1 MIMPTVKTRIFALG
15 CLFSL
20 AVAPVVP
27 AAAQNGR
34 YIYDVQDG
42 EADIFGQL
50 RYEKNVNGTG
60 LVKLNTA
67 NPNDYQWVHDYG
79 YQAGV
84 TPITTAGTYVGSE
97 YYAYETTLYANTL
110 MPRAISV
117 VDVNTGEY
125 TAKREIVNSTTEA
138 PLILDEM
145 TYDPKT
151 NRIFG
156 LHYDTSAN
164 KSYIYEIDRK
174 TLDIALVATVDKVL
188 FYTLAADNGS
198 LYAVRK
204 GGMKSYLSKI
214 DISSIN
220 KTTKTCEYKDLG
232 NTNVYLGDYSQTME
246 FDKTTHRLWWM
257 AQTSDGNAYLV
268 ELNPQ
273 TGAQI
278 KKEFIDNEM
287 QLLGM
292 GIPYQYVADGAP
304 SYPRAFKATADAKG
318 TLSAQLSWT
327 TPSVSYL
334 GAKLSALTGT
344 KVYRNDQLVYTSTET
359 TQGKSVAWTDRPS
372 TDGYYIYKVV
382 PYNAAGD
389 GVYKEFAT
397 YVGED
402 LPGAP
407 QNVTLTTHG
416 GNAEITWA
424 APAEGQ
430 HGGYFDN
437 ASLKYNVVRMPDN
450 KVVVEGT
457 TSLRATDAVS
467 VQKGYSYIVTAVNKK
482 GVGAS
487 ATSKTM
493 SFGPED
499 SVPFTSPLTTQ
510 DDFDRWVTA
519 DKNNDGNTWTFYKPT
534 QTTTYDRCDQ
544 NADDW
549 LYTPALKFEKG
560 KTYQVRYTYSSANW
574 VTPDKHEQVMEQMK
588 VWFCAEPIATG
599 AAKLIKETGE
609 FHTASN
615 IFLYGKDNFQ
625 TETTGSAR
633 IAFQACSEANHGQ
646 IYLKDISIREYS
658 TKDLSVQ
665 ALTGSQL
672 VNSQSQQTFTVDVR
686 NEGSATVSD
695 YRVLLLNADNNEVL
709 GEAKGKTVAKD
720 ETVEVPVDWVPG
732 AEGTINVVA
741 KVELAGDTYP
751 ADNVLATPLE
761 VKISAADA
769 DKWLTLNTDN
779 SWGWRFPFFMLDPYS
794 QCQALFLEKEMQKKG
809 IEITGMRF
817 LYNGKNAEAYT
828 FPARIGIKN
837 TTRTDMLDEDGGN
850 AMFDEDGFTTV
861 FDGNITIQGNANDLE
876 LVVNLD
882 KPYRY
887 EGGNVIMKFEC
898 PLGTQYIKDSTK
910 HPDWHMMEMDG
921 NPHIAYCS
929 GEDDGENVWGE
940 LLMPFI
946 SIAYKDN
953 GAAGIF
959 AIGGDKSG
967 VTRSGDSLL
976 FDECADEARLYSATG
991 ALVCGA
997 KRANAISVAGLAKGI
1012 YVLKLTKGGAVRS
1025 LKVAIE

>member
-15 CLFSL
+15 CLFAL
-20 AVAPVVP
+20 ASAPVVQTV
-27 AAAQNGR
+27 AQNGQ

-67 NPNDYQWVHDYG
+67 NPNGYKWVHDYG

-174 TLDIALVATVDKVL
+174 TLDIALVATIDKVL

-318 TLSAQLSWT
+318 ALSAQLSWT

-334 GAKLSALTGT
+334 GAKLSSLTGT

-372 TDGYYIYKVV
+372 ADGYYIYKVV

-389 GVYKEFAT
+389 GVYKEFAA

-424 APAEGQ
+424 APAEGL

-437 ASLKYNVVRMPDN
+437 ASVKYNVVRMPDN

-467 VQKGYSYIVTAVNKK
+467 VQKGYSYVVTTVNKK

-588 VWFCAEPIATG
+588 VWFCTEPIATG
-599 AAKLIKETGE
+599 ATKLIKETGE

-646 IYLKDISIREYS
+646 IYLKDVSIREYS

-709 GEAKGKTVAKD
+709 GEAKGKAVAKD
-720 ETVEVPVDWVPG
+720 ETVEVAVDWVPG
-732 AEGTINVVA
+732 VVGAIKVVA

-882 KPYRY
+882 KPYKY

-959 AIGGDKSG
+959 AIGGDKTG

-991 ALVCGA
+991 ALVA
-997 KRANAISVAGLAKGI
+997 SVKRANAISVAGLAKGV
-1012 YVLKLTKGGAVRS
+1012 YVLNLVKEGKVQS
-1025 LKVAIE
+1025 LKVII

>member
-15 CLFSL
+15 CLFAL
-20 AVAPVVP
+20 ASAPAVQTL
-27 AAAQNGR
+27 AQNGQ

-117 VDVNTGEY
+117 VNVNTGEY
-125 TAKREIVNSTTEA
+125 TAKREIENSTTEA

-174 TLDIALVATVDKVL
+174 TLDIALVATIDKVL

-220 KTTKTCEYKDLG
+220 KTTKTCEYSDLG
-232 NTNVYLGDYSQTME
+232 NTNIYLGDFSQTME

-318 TLSAQLSWT
+318 ALSAQLSWT
-327 TPSVSYL
+327 TPSVNYL

-389 GVYKEFAT
+389 GVYKEFAA

-424 APAEGQ
+424 APEKGQ

-467 VQKGYSYIVTAVNKK
+467 VQKGYSYVVTAVNKK

-588 VWFCAEPIATG
+588 VWLCAEPIATG
-599 AAKLIKETGE
+599 ATKLIKETGE

-646 IYLKDISIREYS
+646 IYLKDVSIREYS

-709 GEAKGKTVAKD
+709 GEAKGKAVAKD
-720 ETVEVPVDWVPG
+720 ETVEVAVNWVPG
-732 AEGTINVVA
+732 AEGTIKVVA

-882 KPYRY
+882 KPYKY

-959 AIGGDKSG
+959 AIGGDKNG

-991 ALVCGA
+991 ALVA
-997 KRANAISVAGLAKGI
+997 SAQRANALSVAGLAKGV
-1012 YVLKLTKGGAVRS
+1012 YVLNLVKEGKVQS
-1025 LKVAIE
+1025 LKVII

>member
-27 AAAQNGR
+27 AAAQNGQ

-50 RYEKNVNGTG
+50 RYEKNVKGTG

-67 NPNDYQWVHDYG
+67 NPNGYQWVRDYG
-79 YQAGV
+79 YKAGV

-117 VDVNTGEY
+117 VNVNTGEY

-156 LHYDTSAN
+156 LHYDTSAY

-174 TLDIALVATVDKVL
+174 TLDIALVATIDKVL

-220 KTTKTCEYKDLG
+220 KTTKTCEYSDLG
-232 NTNVYLGDYSQTME
+232 NTNIYLGDYSQTME

-318 TLSAQLSWT
+318 ALSAKLSWT

-389 GVYKEFAT
+389 GVYKEFAA

-437 ASLKYNVVRMPDN
+437 ASVKYNVVRMPDN

-599 AAKLIKETGE
+599 ATKLIKETGE

-646 IYLKDISIREYS
+646 IYLKDVSIREYS

-709 GEAKGKTVAKD
+709 GEAKGKAVAKD
-720 ETVEVPVDWVPG
+720 ETVEVAVNWVPG
-732 AEGTINVVA
+732 AEGTIKVVA

-882 KPYRY
+882 KPYKY

-959 AIGGDKSG
+959 AIGGDKTG

-991 ALVCGA
+991 ALVA
-997 KRANAISVAGLAKGI
+997 SVQRANAISVAGLAKGV
-1012 YVLKLTKGGAVRS
+1012 YVLNLVKEGKVQS
-1025 LKVAIE
+1025 LKVII

>member
-15 CLFSL
+15 CLFAL
-20 AVAPVVP
+20 ASAPVVQTV
-27 AAAQNGR
+27 AQNGQ

-67 NPNDYQWVHDYG
+67 NPNGYQWVRDYG
-79 YQAGV
+79 YKAGV

-117 VDVNTGEY
+117 VNVNTGEY

-174 TLDIALVATVDKVL
+174 TLDIALVATIDKVL

-220 KTTKTCEYKDLG
+220 KTTKTCEYSDLG
-232 NTNVYLGDYSQTME
+232 NTNIYLGDYSQTME

-389 GVYKEFAT
+389 GVYKEFAA

-424 APAEGQ
+424 APEKGQ

-457 TSLRATDAVS
+457 KSLRATDAVS
-467 VQKGYSYIVTAVNKK
+467 VQKGYSYVVTAVNKK

-499 SVPFTSPLTTQ
+499 SVPFTSSLTTQ

-751 ADNVLATPLE
+751 ADNVLTTPLE

-837 TTRTDMLDEDGGN
+837 TIRTDMLDEDGGN

-882 KPYRY
+882 KPYKY

-929 GEDDGENVWGE
+929 GEDGGENVWGE

-959 AIGGDKSG
+959 AIGGDKTG

-976 FDECADEARLYSATG
+976 FDECADEARLYNATG

-997 KRANAISVAGLAKGI
+997 KRANALSVAGLAKGV
-1012 YVLKLTKGGAVRS
+1012 YVLNLVKDGKVQS
-1025 LKVAIE
+1025 LKVII

>member
-15 CLFSL
+15 CLFAL
-20 AVAPVVP
+20 ASAPVVP
-27 AAAQNGR
+27 AAAQNGQ

-50 RYEKNVNGTG
+50 RYEKNVKGTG

-67 NPNDYQWVHDYG
+67 NPNGYQWVRDYG

-125 TAKREIVNSTTEA
+125 TAKREIENSTTEA

-174 TLDIALVATVDKVL
+174 TLDIALVATIDKVL

-214 DISSIN
+214 DVSSIN

-232 NTNVYLGDYSQTME
+232 NTNIYLGDYSQTME

-318 TLSAQLSWT
+318 ALSAQLSWT
-327 TPSVSYL
+327 TPSVNYL

-389 GVYKEFAT
+389 GVYKEFAA

-437 ASLKYNVVRMPDN
+437 ASVKYNVVRMPDN

-599 AAKLIKETGE
+599 ATKLIKETGE

-720 ETVEVPVDWVPG
+720 ETVEVAVDWVPG

-751 ADNVLATPLE
+751 ADNVLTTPLE

-828 FPARIGIKN
+828 FPARIGIKK

-882 KPYRY
+882 KPYKY

-953 GAAGIF
+953 GAAGMF
-959 AIGGDKSG
+959 AIGGDKNG

-991 ALVCGA
+991 ALVA
-997 KRANAISVAGLAKGI
+997 SAQRANALSVAGLAKGV
-1012 YVLKLTKGGAVRS
+1012 YVLNLVKEGKVQS
-1025 LKVAIE
+1025 LKVII

>member
-15 CLFSL
+15 CLFAL
-20 AVAPVVP
+20 ASAPVVQTI
-27 AAAQNGR
+27 AQNGQ

-67 NPNDYQWVHDYG
+67 NPNGYQWVHDYG

-174 TLDIALVATVDKVL
+174 TLDIALVATIDKVL

-220 KTTKTCEYKDLG
+220 KTTKTCEYSDLG

-318 TLSAQLSWT
+318 ALSAQLSWT

-359 TQGKSVAWTDRPS
+359 TQGKSVAWTDKPS

-389 GVYKEFAT
+389 GVYKEFAA

-487 ATSKTM
+487 ATSKTL

-588 VWFCAEPIATG
+588 VWLCAEPIATG
-599 AAKLIKETGE
+599 ATKLIKETGE

-646 IYLKDISIREYS
+646 IYLKDVSIREYS

-720 ETVEVPVDWVPG
+720 ETVEVAVNWVPG

-751 ADNVLATPLE
+751 ADNVLSTPLE

-817 LYNGKNAEAYT
+817 LYNGKNTEAYT

-882 KPYRY
+882 KPYKY

-921 NPHIAYCS
+921 NPHIAYRS

-953 GAAGIF
+953 GATGIF
-959 AIGGDKSG
+959 AIGGDKTG

-991 ALVCGA
+991 ALVA
-997 KRANAISVAGLAKGI
+997 SVKRANAISVAGLAKGV
-1012 YVLKLTKGGAVRS
+1012 YVLNLVKDGKVQS
-1025 LKVAIE
+1025 LKVII

>member
-15 CLFSL
+15 CLFAL
-20 AVAPVVP
+20 ASAPVVQTV
-27 AAAQNGR
+27 AQNGQ

-50 RYEKNVNGTG
+50 RYEKNVKGTG

-67 NPNDYQWVHDYG
+67 NPNGYQWVRDYG
-79 YQAGV
+79 YKAGV

-174 TLDIALVATVDKVL
+174 TLDIALVATIDKVL

-318 TLSAQLSWT
+318 ALSAQLSWT

-334 GAKLSALTGT
+334 GAKLSSLTGT

-389 GVYKEFAT
+389 GVYKEFAA

-437 ASLKYNVVRMPDN
+437 ASMKYNVVRMPDN

-560 KTYQVRYTYSSANW
+560 KKYQVRYTYSSANW

-646 IYLKDISIREYS
+646 IYLKDVSIREYS

-720 ETVEVPVDWVPG
+720 ETVEVAVDWVPG
-732 AEGTINVVA
+732 AEGTIKVVA

-751 ADNVLATPLE
+751 ADNVLTTPLE

-837 TTRTDMLDEDGGN
+837 TIRTDMLDEDGGN

-959 AIGGDKSG
+959 AIGGDKNG
-967 VTRSGDSLL
+967 ITRTGDSLL

-991 ALVCGA
+991 ALVA
-997 KRANAISVAGLAKGI
+997 SAQRANAISVAGLAKGI
-1012 YVLKLTKGGAVRS
+1012 YVLNLVKEGKVQS
-1025 LKVAIE
+1025 LKVII

>member
-15 CLFSL
+15 CLFAL
-20 AVAPVVP
+20 ASAPVVQTV
-27 AAAQNGR
+27 AQNGQ

-67 NPNDYQWVHDYG
+67 NPNGYQWVRNYG

-117 VDVNTGEY
+117 VNVNTGEY

-174 TLDIALVATVDKVL
+174 TLDIALVATIDKVL

-220 KTTKTCEYKDLG
+220 KTTKTCEYSDLG
-232 NTNVYLGDYSQTME
+232 NTNIYLGDYSQTME

-318 TLSAQLSWT
+318 ALSAQLSWT

-334 GAKLSALTGT
+334 GAKLSSLTGT

-359 TQGKSVAWTDRPS
+359 AQGKSVAWTDRPS

-389 GVYKEFAT
+389 GVYKEFAA

-437 ASLKYNVVRMPDN
+437 ASVKYNVVRMPDN

-599 AAKLIKETGE
+599 ATKLIKETGE

-646 IYLKDISIREYS
+646 IYLKDVSIREYS

-709 GEAKGKTVAKD
+709 GEAKGKAVAKD
-720 ETVEVPVDWVPG
+720 ETVEVAVDWVPG

-882 KPYRY
+882 KSYKY

-959 AIGGDKSG
+959 AIGGDRTG
-967 VTRSGDSLL
+967 VTRSGNSLL

-991 ALVCGA
+991 ALVA
-997 KRANAISVAGLAKGI
+997 SAQRANAISVAGLAKGV
-1012 YVLKLTKGGAVRS
+1012 YVLNLVKEGKVQS
-1025 LKVAIE
+1025 LKVII

>member
-15 CLFSL
+15 CLFAL
-20 AVAPVVP
+20 ASAPVVP
-27 AAAQNGR
+27 AAAQNGQ

-125 TAKREIVNSTTEA
+125 TAKREIENSTTEA

-174 TLDIALVATVDKVL
+174 TLDIALVATIDKVL

-318 TLSAQLSWT
+318 TLSAKLSWT

-334 GAKLSALTGT
+334 GAKLSSLTGT

-382 PYNAAGD
+382 PYNVAGD
-389 GVYKEFAT
+389 GVYKEFAA

-437 ASLKYNVVRMPDN
+437 ASVKYNVVRMPDN

-482 GVGAS
+482 GMGAS

-599 AAKLIKETGE
+599 ATKLIKETGE

-646 IYLKDISIREYS
+646 IYLKDVSIREYS

-720 ETVEVPVDWVPG
+720 ETVEVAVDWVPG
-732 AEGTINVVA
+732 AEGTIKVVA

-882 KPYRY
+882 KPYKY

-959 AIGGDKSG
+959 AIGGDKTG

-991 ALVCGA
+991 ALVA
-997 KRANAISVAGLAKGI
+997 SAQRANALSVAGLAKGV
-1012 YVLKLTKGGAVRS
+1012 YVLNLVKEGKVQS
-1025 LKVAIE
+1025 LKVII

>member
-15 CLFSL
+15 CLFAL
-20 AVAPVVP
+20 ASAPVVQTI
-27 AAAQNGR
+27 AQNGQ

-67 NPNDYQWVHDYG
+67 NPNGYQWVRDYG

-125 TAKREIVNSTTEA
+125 TAKREIENSTTEA

-174 TLDIALVATVDKVL
+174 TLDIALVAIIDKVL

-232 NTNVYLGDYSQTME
+232 NTNIYLGDFSQTME

-318 TLSAQLSWT
+318 ALSAQLSWT

-389 GVYKEFAT
+389 GVYKEFAA

-424 APAEGQ
+424 APEKGQ

-720 ETVEVPVDWVPG
+720 ETVEVAVDWVPG
-732 AEGTINVVA
+732 AEGTIKVVA

-882 KPYRY
+882 KPYKY

-959 AIGGDKSG
+959 AIGGDKNG

-991 ALVCGA
+991 ALMA
-997 KRANAISVAGLAKGI
+997 SAQRANAISVAGLAKGV
-1012 YVLKLTKGGAVRS
+1012 YVLNLVKDGKVQS
-1025 LKVAIE
+1025 LKVII

>member
-15 CLFSL
+15 CLFAL
-20 AVAPVVP
+20 ASAPVVQTV
-27 AAAQNGR
+27 AQNGQ

-67 NPNDYQWVHDYG
+67 NPNGYKWVHDYG

-174 TLDIALVATVDKVL
+174 TLDIALVATIDKVL

-220 KTTKTCEYKDLG
+220 KTTKTCEYSDLG

-318 TLSAQLSWT
+318 ALSAQLSWT

-334 GAKLSALTGT
+334 GAKLSSLTGT

-359 TQGKSVAWTDRPS
+359 TLGKAVTWTDKPS

-389 GVYKEFAT
+389 GVYKEFAA

-424 APAEGQ
+424 APEKGQ

-437 ASLKYNVVRMPDN
+437 ASVKYNVVRMPDN

-720 ETVEVPVDWVPG
+720 ETVEVAVDWVPG

-882 KPYRY
+882 KPYKY

-959 AIGGDKSG
+959 AIGGDKNG

-991 ALVCGA
+991 ALVA
-997 KRANAISVAGLAKGI
+997 SAQRANAISVAGLAKGV
-1012 YVLKLTKGGAVRS
+1012 YVLNLVKDGKVQS
-1025 LKVAIE
+1025 LKVII

>member
-15 CLFSL
+15 CLFAL
-20 AVAPVVP
+20 ASAPVVQTV
-27 AAAQNGR
+27 AQNGQ

-67 NPNDYQWVHDYG
+67 NPNGYQWVRDYG

-117 VDVNTGEY
+117 VNVNTGEY

-174 TLDIALVATVDKVL
+174 TLDIALVATIDKVL

-220 KTTKTCEYKDLG
+220 KTTKTCEYSDLG
-232 NTNVYLGDYSQTME
+232 NTNIYLGDYSQTME

-318 TLSAQLSWT
+318 TLSAKLSWT

-334 GAKLSALTGT
+334 GAKLSSLTGT

-382 PYNAAGD
+382 PYNVAGD
-389 GVYKEFAT
+389 GVYKEFAA

-437 ASLKYNVVRMPDN
+437 ASVKYNVVRMPDN

-720 ETVEVPVDWVPG
+720 ETVEVAVDWVPG

-817 LYNGKNAEAYT
+817 LYNGKNADAYT
-828 FPARIGIKN
+828 FPARIGIKK

-882 KPYRY
+882 KPYKY
-887 EGGNVIMKFEC
+887 DGGNVIMKFEC

-929 GEDDGENVWGE
+929 GEDEGENVWGE

-959 AIGGDKSG
+959 AIGGDKTG
-967 VTRSGDSLL
+967 VTRSGNSLL
-976 FDECADEARLYSATG
+976 FDECADEARLYSTTG
-991 ALVCGA
+991 ALVASAQC
-997 KRANAISVAGLAKGI
+997 ANALSVAGLAKGV
-1012 YVLKLTKGGAVRS
+1012 YVLNLVKEGKVQS
-1025 LKVAIE
+1025 LKVII

>member
-15 CLFSL
+15 CLFTL
-20 AVAPVVP
+20 ASAPVVQTI
-27 AAAQNGR
+27 AQNGQ

-67 NPNDYQWVHDYG
+67 NPNGYQWVRDYG

-174 TLDIALVATVDKVL
+174 TLDIALVATIDKVL

-220 KTTKTCEYKDLG
+220 KTTKTCEYSDLG
-232 NTNVYLGDYSQTME
+232 NTNVYLGDFSQTME

-318 TLSAQLSWT
+318 ALSAQLSWT

-359 TQGKSVAWTDRPS
+359 AQGKSVAWTDRPS

-389 GVYKEFAT
+389 GVYKEFAA

-549 LYTPALKFEKG
+549 LYTPALKFETG

-588 VWFCAEPIATG
+588 VWLCAEPIATG

-720 ETVEVPVDWVPG
+720 ETVEVAVDWVPG
-732 AEGTINVVA
+732 AEGTIKVVA

-882 KPYRY
+882 KPYKY

-959 AIGGDKSG
+959 AIGGDKNG

-991 ALVCGA
+991 ALVA
-997 KRANAISVAGLAKGI
+997 SAQRANAISVAGLAKGV
-1012 YVLKLTKGGAVRS
+1012 YVLNLVKEGKVQS
-1025 LKVAIE
+1025 LKVII

>member
-15 CLFSL
+15 CLFAL
-20 AVAPVVP
+20 ASAPVVQTL
-27 AAAQNGR
+27 AQNGQ

-67 NPNDYQWVHDYG
+67 TPNGYQWVRDYG

-174 TLDIALVATVDKVL
+174 TLDIALVATIDKVL

-220 KTTKTCEYKDLG
+220 KTTKTCEYSDLG
-232 NTNVYLGDYSQTME
+232 NTNIYLGDYSQTME

-318 TLSAQLSWT
+318 ALSAQLSWT

-334 GAKLSALTGT
+334 GAKLSSLTGT

-389 GVYKEFAT
+389 GVYKEFAA

-467 VQKGYSYIVTAVNKK
+467 VQKGYSYVVTAVNKK

-599 AAKLIKETGE
+599 ATKLIKETGE

-646 IYLKDISIREYS
+646 IYLKDVSIREYS

-709 GEAKGKTVAKD
+709 GEAKGKAVAKD
-720 ETVEVPVDWVPG
+720 ETVEVAVDWVPG
-732 AEGTINVVA
+732 AEGTIKVVA

-817 LYNGKNAEAYT
+817 LYNGKNTEAYT

-882 KPYRY
+882 KPYKY

-959 AIGGDKSG
+959 AIGGDKNG
-967 VTRSGDSLL
+967 VTRSGNSLL

-991 ALVCGA
+991 ALVA
-997 KRANAISVAGLAKGI
+997 SVQRANAISVAGLAKGV
-1012 YVLKLTKGGAVRS
+1012 YVLNLVKEGKVQS
-1025 LKVAIE
+1025 LKVII

>member
-15 CLFSL
+15 CLFAL
-20 AVAPVVP
+20 ASAPVVQ
-27 AAAQNGR
+27 AVAQNGQ

-67 NPNDYQWVHDYG
+67 NPNDYQWVRDYG

-117 VDVNTGEY
+117 VNVNTGEY
-125 TAKREIVNSTTEA
+125 TAKREIENSTTEA

-174 TLDIALVATVDKVL
+174 TLDIALVATIDKVL

-220 KTTKTCEYKDLG
+220 KTTKTCEYSDLG

-318 TLSAQLSWT
+318 ALSAQLSWT
-327 TPSVSYL
+327 TPSVNYL
-334 GAKLSALTGT
+334 GAKLSSLTGT

-389 GVYKEFAT
+389 GVYKEFAA

-437 ASLKYNVVRMPDN
+437 ASVKYNVVRMPDN

-467 VQKGYSYIVTAVNKK
+467 VQKGYSYVVTAVNKK

-560 KTYQVRYTYSSANW
+560 KTYQMRYTYSSANW

-599 AAKLIKETGE
+599 ATKLIKETGE

-633 IAFQACSEANHGQ
+633 LAFQACSEANHGQ
-646 IYLKDISIREYS
+646 IYLKDVSIREYS

-686 NEGSATVSD
+686 NEGSATVND

-709 GEAKGKTVAKD
+709 GEAKGKAVAKD
-720 ETVEVPVDWVPG
+720 ETVEVAVDWVPG
-732 AEGTINVVA
+732 AEGTIKVVA

-882 KPYRY
+882 KPYKY

-959 AIGGDKSG
+959 AIGGDRTG
-967 VTRSGDSLL
+967 VTRSGNSLL

-991 ALVCGA
+991 ALVA
-997 KRANAISVAGLAKGI
+997 SAQRANAISVAGLAKGV
-1012 YVLKLTKGGAVRS
+1012 YVLNLVKEGKVQS
-1025 LKVAIE
+1025 LKVII

>member
-15 CLFSL
+15 CLFAL
-20 AVAPVVP
+20 ASAPVVP
-27 AAAQNGR
+27 AAAQNGQ

-125 TAKREIVNSTTEA
+125 TAKREIENSTTEA

-174 TLDIALVATVDKVL
+174 TLDIALVATIDKVL

-318 TLSAQLSWT
+318 TLSAKLSWT

-334 GAKLSALTGT
+334 GAKLSSLTGT

-382 PYNAAGD
+382 PYNVAGD
-389 GVYKEFAT
+389 GVYKEFAA

-437 ASLKYNVVRMPDN
+437 ASVKYNVVRMPDN

-467 VQKGYSYIVTAVNKK
+467 VQKGYSYVVTAVNKK

-599 AAKLIKETGE
+599 ATKLIKETGE

-646 IYLKDISIREYS
+646 IYLKDVSIREYS

-665 ALTGSQL
+665 ALTGSQF

-709 GEAKGKTVAKD
+709 GEAKGKAVAKD
-720 ETVEVPVDWVPG
+720 ETVEVAVDWVPG
-732 AEGTINVVA
+732 AEGTIKVVA

-882 KPYRY
+882 KPYKY

-959 AIGGDKSG
+959 AIGGDKNG

-991 ALVCGA
+991 ALVA
-997 KRANAISVAGLAKGI
+997 SAQRANALSVAGLAKGV
-1012 YVLKLTKGGAVRS
+1012 YVLNLVKEGKVQS
-1025 LKVAIE
+1025 LKVII

>member
-15 CLFSL
+15 CLFAL
-20 AVAPVVP
+20 ASAPVVQTV
-27 AAAQNGR
+27 AQNGQ

-67 NPNDYQWVHDYG
+67 NPNDYEWVHDYG

-117 VDVNTGEY
+117 VNVNTGEY

-174 TLDIALVATVDKVL
+174 TLDIALVATIDKVL

-220 KTTKTCEYKDLG
+220 KTTKTCEYSDLG
-232 NTNVYLGDYSQTME
+232 NTNIYLGDYSQTME

-318 TLSAQLSWT
+318 ALSAQLSWT

-389 GVYKEFAT
+389 GVYKEFAA

-437 ASLKYNVVRMPDN
+437 ASVKYNVVRMPDN

-549 LYTPALKFEKG
+549 LYTPALKFEKD

-709 GEAKGKTVAKD
+709 GEAKGKAVAKD
-720 ETVEVPVDWVPG
+720 ETVEVAVNWVPG
-732 AEGTINVVA
+732 AEGTIKVVA

-959 AIGGDKSG
+959 AIGGDKNG
-967 VTRSGDSLL
+967 VTRSGNSLL

-991 ALVCGA
+991 ALVA
-997 KRANAISVAGLAKGI
+997 SAQRANALSVAGLAKGV
-1012 YVLKLTKGGAVRS
+1012 YVLNLVKEGKVQS
-1025 LKVAIE
+1025 LKVII

>member
-15 CLFSL
+15 CLFAL
-20 AVAPVVP
+20 ASAPVVQTV
-27 AAAQNGR
+27 AQNGQ

-125 TAKREIVNSTTEA
+125 TAKREIENSTTEA

-174 TLDIALVATVDKVL
+174 TLDIALVATIDKVL

-318 TLSAQLSWT
+318 TLSAKLSWT

-334 GAKLSALTGT
+334 GAKLSSLTGT

-382 PYNAAGD
+382 PYNVAGD
-389 GVYKEFAT
+389 GVYKEFAA

-437 ASLKYNVVRMPDN
+437 ASVKYNVVRMPDN

-599 AAKLIKETGE
+599 ATKLIKETGE

-646 IYLKDISIREYS
+646 IYLKDVSIREYS

-665 ALTGSQL
+665 ALTGSQF

-709 GEAKGKTVAKD
+709 GEAKGKAVAKD
-720 ETVEVPVDWVPG
+720 ETVEVAVDWVPG
-732 AEGTINVVA
+732 AEGTIKVVA

-876 LVVNLD
+876 LVVNFD
-882 KPYRY
+882 KPYKY

-959 AIGGDKSG
+959 AIGGDKNG

-991 ALVCGA
+991 ALVA
-997 KRANAISVAGLAKGI
+997 SAQRANALSVAGLAKGV
-1012 YVLKLTKGGAVRS
+1012 YVLNLVKEGKVQS
-1025 LKVAIE
+1025 LKVII

>member
-1 MIMPTVKTRIFALG
+1 M
-15 CLFSL
+15 
-20 AVAPVVP
+20 
-27 AAAQNGR
+27 
-34 YIYDVQDG
+34 
-42 EADIFGQL
+42 
-50 RYEKNVNGTG
+50 
-60 LVKLNTA
+60 
-67 NPNDYQWVHDYG
+67 
-79 YQAGV
+79 
-84 TPITTAGTYVGSE
+84 
-97 YYAYETTLYANTL
+97 
-110 MPRAISV
+110 
-117 VDVNTGEY
+117 
-125 TAKREIVNSTTEA
+125 
-138 PLILDEM
+138 
-145 TYDPKT
+145 
-151 NRIFG
+151 
-156 LHYDTSAN
+156 
-164 KSYIYEIDRK
+164 
-174 TLDIALVATVDKVL
+174 
-188 FYTLAADNGS
+188 
-198 LYAVRK
+198 
-204 GGMKSYLSKI
+204 
-214 DISSIN
+214 
-220 KTTKTCEYKDLG
+220 
-232 NTNVYLGDYSQTME
+232 
-246 FDKTTHRLWWM
+246 
-257 AQTSDGNAYLV
+257 

-292 GIPYQYVADGAP
+292 GIPYQHVTDGAP

-318 TLSAQLSWT
+318 ALSAQLSWT

-334 GAKLSALTGT
+334 DAKLSALTGT

-389 GVYKEFAT
+389 GVYKEFAA

-424 APAEGQ
+424 APAEGK

-437 ASLKYNVVRMPDN
+437 ASVKYNVVRMPDN

-467 VQKGYSYIVTAVNKK
+467 VQKGYSYVVTAVNKK

-493 SFGPED
+493 GFGPED

-510 DDFDRWVTA
+510 YDFDRWVTA

-549 LYTPALKFEKG
+549 LYTPALKFEKC

-574 VTPDKHEQVMEQMK
+574 VTPDKHEQVMEQM
-588 VWFCAEPIATG
+588 
-599 AAKLIKETGE
+599 
-609 FHTASN
+609 
-615 IFLYGKDNFQ
+615 
-625 TETTGSAR
+625 
-633 IAFQACSEANHGQ
+633 
-646 IYLKDISIREYS
+646 
-658 TKDLSVQ
+658 
-665 ALTGSQL
+665 
-672 VNSQSQQTFTVDVR
+672 
-686 NEGSATVSD
+686 
-695 YRVLLLNADNNEVL
+695 
-709 GEAKGKTVAKD
+709 
-720 ETVEVPVDWVPG
+720 
-732 AEGTINVVA
+732 
-741 KVELAGDTYP
+741 
-751 ADNVLATPLE
+751 
-761 VKISAADA
+761 
-769 DKWLTLNTDN
+769 
-779 SWGWRFPFFMLDPYS
+779 
-794 QCQALFLEKEMQKKG
+794 KG

-837 TTRTDMLDEDGGN
+837 TTHTDMLDEDGGN
-850 AMFDEDGFTTV
+850 AMLDEDGFTTV

-882 KPYRY
+882 KPYKY

-929 GEDDGENVWGE
+929 GEDEDANVWGE

-953 GAAGIF
+953 GSTGIF
-959 AIGGDKSG
+959 AIGGDKNS

-991 ALVCGA
+991 ALVA
-997 KRANAISVAGLAKGI
+997 SAQRANALSVAGLAKGI

-1025 LKVAIE
+1025 LKVEF

>member
-117 VDVNTGEY
+117 VNVNTGEY

-164 KSYIYEIDRK
+164 KSYIYEIDRT

-318 TLSAQLSWT
+318 ALSAQLSWT
-327 TPSVSYL
+327 TPSVNYL
-334 GAKLSALTGT
+334 GAKLSSLTGT

-359 TQGKSVAWTDRPS
+359 TLGKSVAWTDRPS

-389 GVYKEFAT
+389 GVYKEFAA

-424 APAEGQ
+424 APEKGQ

-457 TSLRATDAVS
+457 KSLRATDAVS
-467 VQKGYSYIVTAVNKK
+467 VQKGYSYVVTAVNKK

-499 SVPFTSPLTTQ
+499 SVPFTSSLTTQ
-510 DDFDRWVTA
+510 DDFDRWVTV

-720 ETVEVPVDWVPG
+720 ETVEVAVNWVPG
-732 AEGTINVVA
+732 AEGTIKVVA

-882 KPYRY
+882 KPYKY

-959 AIGGDKSG
+959 AIGGDKTG

-991 ALVCGA
+991 ALMA
-997 KRANAISVAGLAKGI
+997 SAQRANAISVAGLAKGV
-1012 YVLKLTKGGAVRS
+1012 YVLNLVKEGKVQS
-1025 LKVAIE
+1025 LKVII

>member
-15 CLFSL
+15 CLFAL
-20 AVAPVVP
+20 ASAPVVQTV
-27 AAAQNGR
+27 AQNGQ

-67 NPNDYQWVHDYG
+67 NPNDYQWVRDYG

-174 TLDIALVATVDKVL
+174 TLDIALVATIDKVL

-220 KTTKTCEYKDLG
+220 KTTKTCEYSDLG
-232 NTNVYLGDYSQTME
+232 NTNIYLGDFSQTME

-318 TLSAQLSWT
+318 ALSTQLSWT
-327 TPSVSYL
+327 TPSVNYL

-359 TQGKSVAWTDRPS
+359 TQGKAVTWTDKPS

-389 GVYKEFAT
+389 GVYKEFAA

-437 ASLKYNVVRMPDN
+437 ASVKYNVVRMPDN
-450 KVVVEGT
+450 KVVIEGT

-467 VQKGYSYIVTAVNKK
+467 VQKGYSYVVTAVNKK

-487 ATSKTM
+487 TTSKTM

-588 VWFCAEPIATG
+588 VWFCTEPIATG
-599 AAKLIKETGE
+599 ATKLIKETGE

-646 IYLKDISIREYS
+646 IYLKDVSIREYS

-672 VNSQSQQTFTVDVR
+672 VNSQNRQTFTVDVR

-695 YRVLLLNADNNEVL
+695 YRVLLLNAENNEVL

-720 ETVEVPVDWVPG
+720 ETVEVAVDWVPG

-817 LYNGKNAEAYT
+817 LYNGKNADAYT

-850 AMFDEDGFTTV
+850 AMFDDDGFTTV

-882 KPYRY
+882 KPYKY

-959 AIGGDKSG
+959 AIGGDKTG

-991 ALVCGA
+991 ALMASA
-997 KRANAISVAGLAKGI
+997 KRANALSVAGLAKGI
-1012 YVLKLTKGGAVRS
+1012 YVLNLVKDGKVQS
-1025 LKVAIE
+1025 LKVII

>member
-15 CLFSL
+15 CLFAL
-20 AVAPVVP
+20 ASAPVVQTV
-27 AAAQNGR
+27 AQNGQ

-67 NPNDYQWVHDYG
+67 NPNDYQWVRDYG

-174 TLDIALVATVDKVL
+174 TLDIALVATIDKVL
-188 FYTLAADNGS
+188 FYTLAADNGA

-220 KTTKTCEYKDLG
+220 KTTKTCEYSDLG
-232 NTNVYLGDYSQTME
+232 NTNIYLGDYSQTME

-318 TLSAQLSWT
+318 ALSAQLSWT

-334 GAKLSALTGT
+334 GAKLSSLTGT

-389 GVYKEFAT
+389 GVYKEFAA

-424 APAEGQ
+424 APEKGQ

-467 VQKGYSYIVTAVNKK
+467 VQKGYTYVVTAVNKK

-625 TETTGSAR
+625 TETTCSAR

-709 GEAKGKTVAKD
+709 GEAKGKPVAKD
-720 ETVEVPVDWVPG
+720 ETVEVAVDWVPG

-751 ADNVLATPLE
+751 ADNVLTTPLE

-959 AIGGDKSG
+959 AIGGDKNG

-991 ALVCGA
+991 ALMA
-997 KRANAISVAGLAKGI
+997 SAQRANAISVAGLAKGV
-1012 YVLKLTKGGAVRS
+1012 YVLNLVKEGKVQS
-1025 LKVAIE
+1025 LKVII

>member
-1 MIMPTVKTRIFALG
+1 M
-15 CLFSL
+15 C
-20 AVAPVVP
+20 
-27 AAAQNGR
+27 
-34 YIYDVQDG
+34 
-42 EADIFGQL
+42 
-50 RYEKNVNGTG
+50 
-60 LVKLNTA
+60 
-67 NPNDYQWVHDYG
+67 
-79 YQAGV
+79 
-84 TPITTAGTYVGSE
+84 
-97 YYAYETTLYANTL
+97 
-110 MPRAISV
+110 
-117 VDVNTGEY
+117 
-125 TAKREIVNSTTEA
+125 
-138 PLILDEM
+138 
-145 TYDPKT
+145 
-151 NRIFG
+151 
-156 LHYDTSAN
+156 
-164 KSYIYEIDRK
+164 
-174 TLDIALVATVDKVL
+174 
-188 FYTLAADNGS
+188 
-198 LYAVRK
+198 
-204 GGMKSYLSKI
+204 
-214 DISSIN
+214 
-220 KTTKTCEYKDLG
+220 
-232 NTNVYLGDYSQTME
+232 
-246 FDKTTHRLWWM
+246 
-257 AQTSDGNAYLV
+257 
-268 ELNPQ
+268 
-273 TGAQI
+273 
-278 KKEFIDNEM
+278 
-287 QLLGM
+287 
-292 GIPYQYVADGAP
+292 
-304 SYPRAFKATADAKG
+304 

-327 TPSVSYL
+327 TQSVSYL
-334 GAKLSALTGT
+334 DAKLSALTGT

-389 GVYKEFAT
+389 GVYKEFAA

-424 APAEGQ
+424 APAEGK

-437 ASLKYNVVRMPDN
+437 ASVKYNVVRMPDN

-467 VQKGYSYIVTAVNKK
+467 VKKGYSYVVTAVNKK

-549 LYTPALKFEKG
+549 LYTPALKFEKC

-588 VWFCAEPIATG
+588 VWFCAEPIVTG

-646 IYLKDISIREYS
+646 IYLKDVSIREYS

-695 YRVLLLNADNNEVL
+695 YRVLLLNADNN
-709 GEAKGKTVAKD
+709 
-720 ETVEVPVDWVPG
+720 
-732 AEGTINVVA
+732 
-741 KVELAGDTYP
+741 
-751 ADNVLATPLE
+751 
-761 VKISAADA
+761 
-769 DKWLTLNTDN
+769 
-779 SWGWRFPFFMLDPYS
+779 
-794 QCQALFLEKEMQKKG
+794 
-809 IEITGMRF
+809 
-817 LYNGKNAEAYT
+817 
-828 FPARIGIKN
+828 
-837 TTRTDMLDEDGGN
+837 
-850 AMFDEDGFTTV
+850 
-861 FDGNITIQGNANDLE
+861 ITIQGNANDLE

-882 KPYRY
+882 KPYKY

-929 GEDDGENVWGE
+929 GEDEDANVWGE

-953 GAAGIF
+953 GSTGIF
-959 AIGGDKSG
+959 AIGGDKNG

-991 ALVCGA
+991 ALVA
-997 KRANAISVAGLAKGI
+997 SAQRANALSVAGLAKGI

-1025 LKVAIE
+1025 LKVEF